1 MQANIIIWIY
11 VHYPVTTIF
20 ISNWLPRKKAKKKKR
35 LFLVLTSDPL
45 IVCMTYK
52 SSVYLSKYV
61 VSNYCTNGLFLFN
74 WKKRVKFFC
83 FGLHVLLVK
92 MKTSAL
98 LLQSSLR
105 SLVTTKGKKV
115 HFWALWTFCV
125 RKFVPKKKRKKKT
138 QVNKYWRKL
147 WSLLIRK
154 ISK

>member
-11 VHYPVTTIF
+11 VHYPKTTIF
-20 ISNWLPRKKAKKKKR
+20 VSNWLPRKKAKKKKR
-35 LFLVLTSDPL
+35 LFVVLTSDPL

-61 VSNYCTNGLFLFN
+61 VSNYCTNGLSLFN

-83 FGLHVLLVK
+83 LGLHVLLVK

-105 SLVTTKGKKV
+105 SLVTTKGKTV
-115 HFWALWTFCV
+115 HFCELWTFCV
-125 RKFVPKKKRKKKT
+125 RNFVKKRKK
-138 QVNKYWRKL
+138 NEMRKNNAYEL
-147 WSLLIRK
+147 TKKGIFV
-154 ISK
+154 IS

>member
-1 MQANIIIWIY
+1 
-11 VHYPVTTIF
+11 
-20 ISNWLPRKKAKKKKR
+20 
-35 LFLVLTSDPL
+35 
-45 IVCMTYK
+45 MTYK

-125 RKFVPKKKRKKKT
+125 RKFVPKKKRKKRRKWT
-138 QVNKYWRKL
+138 NIEESCGLYWSEKYLNNLSNDYIEIVGQPVACFWKL
-147 WSLLIRK
+147 YGIFWSHAEWNVQIRDHFFTN
-154 ISK
+154 